1 MHHMKFFVSLLTLAL
16 PFGNGF
22 VAPARWPRSQSK
34 GQSNQ
39 IHDIRVGVRLF
50 DPSLILVDK
59 VRPKRLDDHWNRIL
73 EAGTCIFNSISSR
86 RTSIDRTPNKIEAKL
101 KIDKPELKA
110 IAWEYLCW
118 IGRESFSRESFSREL
133 FSLNCIVLSDDDGSF
148 VFAGSG
154 SHDGV

>member
-1 MHHMKFFVSLLTLAL
+1 M
-16 PFGNGF
+16 G
-22 VAPARWPRSQSK
+22 
-34 GQSNQ
+34 
-39 IHDIRVGVRLF
+39 LF
-50 DPSLILVDK
+50 DPSLVLVDK
-59 VRPKRLDDHWNRIL
+59 VRPKRLDGHWNRSL

-86 RTSIDRTPNKIEAKL
+86 RTSIDRTPNEIEAKL

-110 IAWEYLCW
+110 IAWEHLCW
-118 IGRESFSRESFSREL
+118 IGRESFSREL